1 MTNTSCTPST
11 HIHNRVLLASPNEQN
26 LDIERKSSPNL
37 PGKTSTDNASKL
49 QRKRNLSWDDQHNI
63 TDLFRA
69 MSRVWLEP
77 SV

>member
-11 HIHNRVLLASPNEQN
+11 HIHNRALLASPNEQN
-26 LDIERKSSPNL
+26 LDIGRKSSSNL

-49 QRKRNLSWDDQHNI
+49 QRERNLSWDDQYSI
-63 TDLFRA
+63 TDLSRA
-69 MSRVWLEP
+69 MSRVWPEP